1 MTLGDPQLYDPGG
14 PQPPQLYDPGGPP
27 LYNSMTLEDPTPHLY
42 APGGPQLNDPGG
54 PPPGP
59 PILLPL

>member
-1 MTLGDPQLYDPGG
+1 MPPEDP
-14 PQPPQLYDPGGPP
+14 
-27 LYNSMTLEDPTPHLY
+27 NSMTLEDLLPSISMTLEDPNTHLY
-42 APGGPQLNDPGG
+42 APGGPQLYDPGG

>member
-1 MTLGDPQLYDPGG
+1 
-14 PQPPQLYDPGGPP
+14 
-27 LYNSMTLEDPTPHLY
+27 MTLEDPTPHLY
-42 APGGPQLNDPGG
+42 APGGPQLYDPGG